1 MQLFDVKKLDDS
13 CAWSVDCVFCYIRVL
28 QWFMSCKNIVCVCGN
43 FFLSKSF
50 LANCFQ
56 FPQRVV
62 LFEVPREFKYCN
74 KLNSRHYYHKPLIN
88 SYVYF
93 ISAPLETKISIKFC
107 HCFYFLIGIIFQSWK
122 KYISMHEAKEER
134 NRWILNKLNWGI
146 ENLKKIK
153 IKKKI

>member
-13 CAWSVDCVFCYIRVL
+13 CAWSVDCVFCYIRVH

-43 FFLSKSF
+43 FFLLKSF

-74 KLNSRHYYHKPLIN
+74 KLNSITLSSQTLN
-88 SYVYF
+88 QFLCV
-93 ISAPLETKISIKFC
+93 
-107 HCFYFLIGIIFQSWK
+107 FYFGTLGK
-122 KYISMHEAKEER
+122 KNFNKVLPLFLFFDWYYISKR
-134 NRWILNKLNWGI
+134 
-146 ENLKKIK
+146 KKIYLCMK
-153 IKKKI
+153 PKKREKGEFWIN

>member
-28 QWFMSCKNIVCVCGN
+28 QWFMSCKNIVCMAIF
-43 FFLSKSF
+43 FFLLKSF

-74 KLNSRHYYHKPLIN
+74 KLNSITLLSQTLN
-88 SYVYF
+88 QFLCVFYF
-93 ISAPLETKISIKFC
+93 GTLGKKISIKFC

-146 ENLKKIK
+146 ES
-153 IKKKI
+153 

>member
-1 MQLFDVKKLDDS
+1 MIHVVQKYS
-13 CAWSVDCVFCYIRVL
+13 
-28 QWFMSCKNIVCVCGN
+28 VCVAI
-43 FFLSKSF
+43 FFLLKSF

-93 ISAPLETKISIKFC
+93 ISAPLEKNFNKVLPLFL
-107 HCFYFLIGIIFQSWK
+107 FFLIGIIFQS
-122 KYISMHEAKEER
+122 
-134 NRWILNKLNWGI
+134 
-146 ENLKKIK
+146 
-153 IKKKI
+153 